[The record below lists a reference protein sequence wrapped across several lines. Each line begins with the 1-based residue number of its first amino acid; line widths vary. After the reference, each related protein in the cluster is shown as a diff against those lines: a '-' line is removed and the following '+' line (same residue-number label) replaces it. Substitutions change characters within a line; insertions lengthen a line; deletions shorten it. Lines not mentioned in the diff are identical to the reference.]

1 VPETAS
7 QTATAPGVALPA
19 PADGGTWVI
28 DLDGVIWLAGEPIPG
43 VGDAV
48 RRLREAGG
56 GVLFASNNSAPTIA
70 ELERRLRRAGIEAA
84 DDEIVTS
91 GQAAASMLEPGS
103 TALVVGDEGVLE
115 ALEARGV
122 RVVASGPAD
131 AVIVGWTHRFDF
143 EALSLANRTVRAGAR
158 LIGTNE
164 DPTHPTPDGL
174 LPGCGALLCAVATAA
189 GTVPEVAGK
198 PHPPLARLVAE
209 RARDV
214 VLAVGDRPST
224 DGALAGHLGVPYALV
239 LTGVTTA
246 AELPV
251 QPTPAFVGDDLAAV
265 VDAALR

>member
-1 VPETAS
+1 MPETANRTDTS
-7 QTATAPGVALPA
+7 SDELPA

-48 RRLREAGG
+48 RRLRQAGG
-56 GVLFASNNSAPTIA
+56 QVLFASNNSAPTIS
-70 ELERRLRRAGIEAA
+70 ELQRRLRRAGIDAK

-122 RVVASGPAD
+122 RVVTAEPAD

-143 EALSLANRTVRAGAR
+143 DALALANRTIRGGAR

-164 DPTHPTPDGL
+164 DPTLPTPEGL
-174 LPGCGALLCAVATAA
+174 LPGCGALLAAVATAA
-189 GTVPEVAGK
+189 GVAPEVAGK
-198 PHPPLARLVAE
+198 PHPPLARLVAT
-209 RARDV
+209 RGGHL

-239 LTGVTTA
+239 LTGVTA
-246 AELPV
+246 ASDLPV
-251 QPTPAFVGDDLAAV
+251 EPTPAFVGHDLAAV
-265 VDAALR
+265 VDAAVR